1 MEVMLEP
8 FKQALHQLALI
19 SLLLLGTPSVNKQ
32 IIISIIISKKLS
44 TCDYVSLIAMF
55 FLQGNNLSRFVAL
68 LESTYHLA

>member
-19 SLLLLGTPSVNKQ
+19 ALLLLGTPSVNKQ